1 MAVVSTLSHSV
12 YCRDDCVRRVPV
24 RKIIN
29 GDFSKFYYFFLNEL
43 KYI

>member
-1 MAVVSTLSHSV
+1 MAVVGTLSHSV

-24 RKIIN
+24 PKIIN
-29 GDFSKFYYFFLNEL
+29 GAFLKFNFFLNEL